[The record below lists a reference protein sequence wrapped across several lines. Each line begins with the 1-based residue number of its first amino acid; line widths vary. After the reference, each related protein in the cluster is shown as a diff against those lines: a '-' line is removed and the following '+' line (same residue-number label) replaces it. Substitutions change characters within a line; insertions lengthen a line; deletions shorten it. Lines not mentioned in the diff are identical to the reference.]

1 MSLTRDAILS
11 ASDLPMEEVQVPEWG
26 GSVFVRA
33 LTASEADANLAAQL
47 ASGKRDLSTYHA
59 ETAAACICD
68 ADRVPLFTPADVAAL
83 GKKSAK
89 ALGRVVAVAQRLNG
103 LTREDEAAV
112 VGNSPTASPGA
123 DSGSGSQA

>member
-1 MSLTRDAILS
+1 MALSREAILS
-11 ASDLPMEEVQVPEWG
+11 AQDMVREEVAVPEWG
-26 GSVFVRA
+26 GTVWVKA
-33 LTASEADANLAAQL
+33 LTAAEADANLSAQL

-59 ETAAACICD
+59 ETAAACLCD
-68 ADRVPLFTPADVAAL
+68 ETGKTLFTLADVAAL
-83 GKKSAK
+83 GRKSAK